1 MHILKMIYRARHEEL
16 VSMHV
21 FILIH
26 CWPHAL
32 KSDLIRWICREH
44 IVVAS
49 GSLELRCSLNAAG
62 HTSRVISEQV
72 DRLAR
77 MYWVTSLNVTRSGGG
92 GNKRASYLGHFSL
105 FHIASPLI
113 TGFRAKGDG
122 APFSMYD
129 LQLTNMEDLLFADGF
144 LAYGEVLK
152 ERTAL
157 FVLGHV
163 NDSSCVL
170 MGSEDRVRFNWS
182 L

>member
-77 MYWVTSLNVTRSGGG
+77 MYWG

-170 MGSEDRVRFNWS
+170 MENKVRFNWS